1 MKKGSKE
8 NVRETLY
15 RGKFESL
22 IENDLVLVNIG
33 SPLTRNKVRL
43 DVKYLLETF
52 TYFLNWTFRG
62 KVLKEYNEDSILY
75 CDILKIRS
83 VDIQHFPINF
93 K

>member
-52 TYFLNWTFRG
+52 TYFLN
-62 KVLKEYNEDSILY
+62 
-75 CDILKIRS
+75 
-83 VDIQHFPINF
+83 
-93 K
+93 